1 MAQTYEEAEAT
12 IQGTLL
18 FVDMNCTA
26 LAFDGKHLHGCAR
39 SYMALNTGYNFVPPR
54 RLHKY
59 NERGFAS
66 LIPGGLMARAK
77 ILQAEEIRSGLR
89 FLDIDWFDDSGAM
102 VDAICANTGR
112 LYCETNLPRGFGIA
126 AAMTDAILER
136 LQAQARATGRSTSV
150 KKFDGAP
157 TGLVFKAAKTPE
169 NWVRWGLI

>member
-12 IQGTLL
+12 IHATLAKVTSRYENFQIYETPVLNKSLGEYFL

-77 ILQAEEIRSGLR
+77 ILL
-89 FLDIDWFDDSGAM
+89 W
-102 VDAICANTGR
+102 
-112 LYCETNLPRGFGIA
+112 
-126 AAMTDAILER
+126 
-136 LQAQARATGRSTSV
+136 
-150 KKFDGAP
+150 
-157 TGLVFKAAKTPE
+157 
-169 NWVRWGLI
+169 

>member
-12 IQGTLL
+12 IHATLAKVTSRYENFQIYETPVLNKSLGEYFL

-39 SYMALNTGYNFVPPR
+39 SYMTLNTGYNFVPQEMLANRSDTPR

-77 ILQAEEIRSGLR
+77 ILL
-89 FLDIDWFDDSGAM
+89 W
-102 VDAICANTGR
+102 
-112 LYCETNLPRGFGIA
+112 
-126 AAMTDAILER
+126 
-136 LQAQARATGRSTSV
+136 
-150 KKFDGAP
+150 
-157 TGLVFKAAKTPE
+157 
-169 NWVRWGLI
+169 